1 MNSVNIFREH
11 DLTVYIDLERK
22 RDKFSNSEQKLV
34 LKSIDHQDAQKA
46 RKAFRIS
53 TITST

>member
-34 LKSIDHQDAQKA
+34 LKSIDNQDAQKA

>member
-34 LKSIDHQDAQKA
+34 LKSIDNQDAQKA
-46 RKAFRIS
+46 PKAFRIS